1 METDNINDLV
11 NHSIKDF
18 ILPEY
23 IPEIETYLNNV
34 SAQPGMHKREIQIK
48 TLRNNIRWIELRSV
62 LIQLADTSPRIM
74 SIIVDHSERKH
85 AQELLAERQQELTHI
100 MRLNT
105 LGEMASGIA
114 HELNQPLAAIANY
127 IRGCERRMHE
137 NACTID
143 EITEVMQRVNIQVRR
158 AGDILRYAKDFTRK
172 DQNLERHAQDINLI
186 VQDTLSLL
194 ETLEH
199 FKEIKLIT
207 ELDHNLNLVNVNKI
221 QIEQVLINMLQNA
234 MDAMQEAGTLNSG
247 TLRVRTQ
254 AEFNHS
260 LRVLVVDEGTGLAPD
275 FANNIFRPFYTSK
288 QNGMGMGLSISRSI
302 IEAHG
307 GKLEA
312 FNNRHK
318 GATFSFTLPLEGSA
332 LL

>member
-1 METDNINDLV
+1 MT
-11 NHSIKDF
+11 
-18 ILPEY
+18 
-23 IPEIETYLNNV
+23 
-34 SAQPGMHKREIQIK
+34 
-48 TLRNNIRWIELRSV
+48 
-62 LIQLADTSPRIM
+62 
-74 SIIVDHSERKH
+74 
-85 AQELLAERQQELTHI
+85 
-100 MRLNT
+100 
-105 LGEMASGIA
+105 
-114 HELNQPLAAIANY
+114 
-127 IRGCERRMHE
+127 
-137 NACTID
+137 
-143 EITEVMQRVNIQVRR
+143 
-158 AGDILRYAKDFTRK
+158 
-172 DQNLERHAQDINLI
+172 
-186 VQDTLSLL
+186 
-194 ETLEH
+194 
-199 FKEIKLIT
+199 
-207 ELDHNLNLVNVNKI
+207 VNVNKI

-234 MDAMQEAGTLNSG
+234 MDAMQEAGTLNTG